1 MAKQNK
7 KIPLTP
13 AERKARYMAKIK
25 SSKKKLKAYQDNC
38 AKKMREYRAKH
49 KKLTKEDLL
58 SDIDFYKDKC
68 LKLRLLILAK
78 DSKIDLNNMK
88 NELSTWT
95 DESVA
100 KTANL
105 FINVKEETPREHMV

>member
-1 MAKQNK
+1 M
-7 KIPLTP
+7 
-13 AERKARYMAKIK
+13 
-25 SSKKKLKAYQDNC
+25 
-38 AKKMREYRAKH
+38 
-49 KKLTKEDLL
+49 
-58 SDIDFYKDKC
+58 
-68 LKLRLLILAK
+68 KLRLLISAK